1 MAKSKFEQLKHFF
14 ENELWDITRVQDA
27 VRNGWITE
35 EQFAEIAGAEQLA
48 QFESEEAHRDLTA
61 TEVFAIFA
69 KAQANAIE
77 IDDQTSLRMMKY
89 YPTFE
94 ESIGQTVTQGFKFTH
109 NGDMYKTIQPSLT
122 MQEQYAPGTGTES
135 LYARIDVA
143 HVGNKYDPI
152 PYSGNMALENG
163 KYYTQDGVLYLCN
176 RDTGN
181 PVYNTL
187 AELVGLY
194 VTEV

>member
-1 MAKSKFEQLKHFF
+1 MAKSKFEKVKDFF
-14 ENELWDITRVQDA
+14 ENEFWDITRVQDA

-69 KAQANAIE
+69 KSQVNAVK
-77 IDDQTSLRMMKY
+77 IDDQTSLRMMEY
-89 YPTFE
+89 YPTFA
-94 ESIGQTVTQGFKFTH
+94 ESIGQTVAQGFKFTYA
-109 NGDMYKTIQPSLT
+109 GDMYKTIQPSLT

-135 LYARIDVA
+135 LYARIDVTHA
-143 HVGNKYDPI
+143 GSKYDPI

-176 RDTGN
+176 RDTGS

-187 AELVGLY
+187 AEMVGLY
-194 VTEV
+194 VEVA